1 VEAAVWR
8 GPFQIVGVVGH
19 VKHWGLASDDTSNI
33 RNQIYFPAF
42 QIPERYWKEAGQ
54 GIYLVLRTPTNPLSI
69 ESSVRQQVLGPGKDQ
84 PIYNVHTMDQLI
96 STSISRRRFSMLLL
110 GIFGGLALLLAAIGI
125 YGVISYSVTQRTH
138 EMGLRI
144 ALGAKPGDLAA
155 LIVRQ
160 GMRLAL
166 VGVAVGTVASLGLT
180 TLMSSLLYGVRP
192 NDPITLVGGA
202 LLLACAALLGCYI
215 PARRAARVDPIVAL
229 RQE

>member
-1 VEAAVWR
+1 
-8 GPFQIVGVVGH
+8 
-19 VKHWGLASDDTSNI
+19 
-33 RNQIYFPAF
+33 
-42 QIPERYWKEAGQ
+42 
-54 GIYLVLRTPTNPLSI
+54 
-69 ESSVRQQVLGPGKDQ
+69 
-84 PIYNVHTMDQLI
+84 
-96 STSISRRRFSMLLL
+96 MLLL

-160 GMRLAL
+160 GMKLAL
-166 VGVAVGTVASLGLT
+166 VGVAVGTAASLGLT
-180 TLMSSLLYGVRP
+180 QLMSSLLYGVRP

-202 LLLACAALLGCYI
+202 LLLAAVALLGCYI
-215 PARRAARVDPIVAL
+215 PARRAAKVDPIVAL